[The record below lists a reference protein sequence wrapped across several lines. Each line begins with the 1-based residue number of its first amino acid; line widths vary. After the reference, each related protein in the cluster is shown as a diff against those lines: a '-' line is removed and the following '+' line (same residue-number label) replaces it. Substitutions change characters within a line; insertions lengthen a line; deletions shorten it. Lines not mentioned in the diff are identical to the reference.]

1 MKALLLENI
10 PPGAIP
16 VFPDSGFTVE
26 AVPNTIRTRL
36 VY

>member
-10 PPGAIP
+10 YPGAIP
-16 VFPDSGFTVE
+16 AFSDSGFTVE
-26 AVPNTIRTRL
+26 AVPDTIRACL